1 MAQSTGRHFLRIP
14 GPTNVSDERIKPVFG
29 TNRPVVTYPASG
41 TLAGVQ
47 MGLDIAGVPVDKAG
61 LNAALAVLSR

>member
-1 MAQSTGRHFLRIP
+1 ML
-14 GPTNVSDERIKPVFG
+14 V
-29 TNRPVVTYPASG
+29 G